1 MDDNNSNQ
9 DDGLNKIL
17 KDMMKDLLTTF
28 PELADNL
35 DENLKNILCDENVE
49 DSVENVRN
57 HLKSKLPERFFDILY
72 ENNDMF
78 ENEENDLAFLPGI
91 DFSVLWRENISD
103 NTRKTIWKYLQLL
116 LFTTVNDVSN
126 EDTFGDTAKL
136 FQAINEEEFRT
147 KLESTIDD
155 IQSMFN
161 DSSNNMG
168 EISGNTNIPD
178 AGKIHEHV
186 SNMMNGKI
194 GLLAKEIAEET
205 SKELDIDLENVDSV
219 NDVFKKLFKNPANL
233 MDLVKNVK
241 TKLDDKLKSGDIKES
256 ELISEA
262 TELMGKM
269 KDMPGMGNLQEMLTK
284 LGGGGG
290 KTKMNINAM
299 RSNLERN
306 MKMAQQR
313 ERMRNR
319 VNKKQEN
326 EIVMTNEEYN
336 ERARAADKAM
346 AELLKEETQLNGLDQ
361 YVFKSGEKPMKSS
374 KKKKK
379 RRRKKKN

>member
-35 DENLKNILCDENVE
+35 DVNLKNILCDENVE

-326 EIVMTNEEYN
+326 EVVMTNEEYN